1 MSAVRHFSDRDV
13 LDWVRRRAAGESS
26 AAIAARCGAHDAY
39 VRVATNKV
47 RAADLAES
55 GEDPRQVERAYW

>member
-26 AAIAARCGAHDAY
+26 ATIAARYGAHDAY

-47 RAADLAES
+47 TKADLAES
-55 GEDPRQVERAYW
+55 GEDRRDVARAYW